1 MLVYGITLSL
11 VNHFLVEVTCQL
23 LITSLILGF
32 ERVLLDKCIVL
43 IVNLIW
49 IILSDLF
56 WTLIVV
62 SFSRT
67 I

>member
-1 MLVYGITLSL
+1 MLVYGVTLLL

>member
-1 MLVYGITLSL
+1 MLVYGVTLSL

>member
-1 MLVYGITLSL
+1 MLVYSVTLSL